1 VCLPREE
8 LVAALVYAIC
18 GLISALWQSFAL
30 GWYGT
35 SVKPLENLSHEKRKA
50 NPVPEPVLMR
60 GHGMPCMPRPSA
72 STICIKQAISTV
84 QNYI

>member
-1 VCLPREE
+1 
-8 LVAALVYAIC
+8 VAAMGYAIC
-18 GLISALWQSFAL
+18 GLISALWQPFAP
-30 GWYGT
+30 GWCGI
-35 SVKPLENLSHEKRKA
+35 SVKPLEDFSSEKGKA

-60 GHGMPCMPRPSA
+60 GHGMPCLPA